1 MNKILHKVWVL
12 LAAFAVSMPMWALE
26 EVDGVYQ
33 ISSAAD
39 LKAFAELVNGGQNTV
54 SAVLTADIVADADQP
69 MIGLTSGTAFKGS
82 FDGQGHTLTLN
93 WTGDNALTSDPAGL
107 FPYLAGNVS
116 NLRLDGTIEAK
127 GARSGALAG
136 RVEAA
141 VTISNIISN
150 VTMIG
155 LYAGDSALSGLVARP
170 STAGVVI
177 QNCIFT
183 GTMISD
189 VSVNVGAI
197 IGWNGAASTMV
208 NCAFLGTIKIKDLRG
223 NYNLTN
229 VDSNVL
235 GRFQNGTLTS
245 SNCYYLPV
253 DLSQEDLDAGYINVT
268 GTLSG
273 ATAVTAEQITSGE
286 VCFHLNGEGETV
298 WYQTIGSDAYP
309 VLDKTHGVVY
319 LNGRQ
324 HCDGSPYEGTE
335 FSNENK
341 GFTKDSHDFVDG
353 VCSACG
359 AADPNFISIGEDGY
373 YSISTAG
380 QFAWFASKVNSGNAD
395 LNARLTA
402 PIDMEGIA
410 WTPIGTVAVPYT
422 GTFDGQMYP
431 ITNISNMLFGT
442 ITGAQIT
449 GVALESGEIT
459 ETNTADA
466 PHTGSIVGHS
476 TAASGSITN
485 SYSKV
490 AINGSNGED
499 LGGIAG
505 KYLGTMKNVAFLGS
519 FAGSLTSWSMGGLA
533 GSTNSTNTTFISDC
547 MVYCDWGEGL
557 DPAYGARGG
566 IVGWCH
572 TNTSSNC
579 FVIADTFTKLLGD
592 GTGSTEGCE
601 FKTADDFSSGAIAW
615 ALNGQKFSDVA
626 WYQTLSDDPEKAD
639 PYPVLDPTHEIVY
652 PTADGFASAG
662 AENFDEM
669 RKNLIAAEE
678 AYCEDAAA
686 YAGVKDAYKEALQQ
700 MKEISDRD
708 AFIEAYEAAKTLRA
722 DIEKSEEAY
731 VAYFMFVQDILD
743 KANASSIG
751 GADMEFLMD
760 YLENNWEPSEDYP
773 NGSFIY
779 IMENYPLNNDGLKA
793 EQEFVDGMWQTA
805 QKNGYTVG
813 DEITNM
819 LVNADLGN
827 GFTGWEYTKDG
838 STFTTGGVKEVM
850 PSAESWNATFD
861 MHQTLSNLTD
871 GYYKLQVSAAFRAA
885 GDIYST
891 NYAAW
896 TYLNGDETL
905 IMTEGE
911 DVVSEADAKDLENC
925 YINGGVLTDE
935 ETNHISPYDYEYA
948 DYEKNI
954 FGYVPYGPLSCS
966 YAFYGGRYVNTIV
979 TEVKD
984 GELTV
989 GLKLPGT
996 GQEAD
1001 WMGFGNFRLTYL
1013 GGADS
1018 EYTAA
1023 AYDETLAGM
1032 VERSTTILA
1041 YEGSTGE
1048 DYQAKPQFSAALRE
1062 ELTNEIAAAAEATT
1076 TEQKQELV
1084 ARFAETFRK
1093 IYTCKKAYINYFD
1106 RAQSFY
1112 STGYAMAEND
1122 NTLKELLVDYQ
1133 SVLDN
1138 VIAVKWASGEY
1149 SEEDCEEMADL
1160 KATDLYKYLN
1170 SNMPDIV
1177 NGKYQ
1182 IGSVKDLQWLARMVN
1197 GGSADI
1203 AAELTAPID
1212 LEGVTWT
1219 PIGTVAAPF
1228 TGSFDGHLFPITNIN
1243 NMLFGTITGA
1253 QITGVALESGEI
1265 TATNTADAPHTGSIV
1280 GHSTA
1285 ASGSITNSYSKVA
1298 MNGSNGEDMGG
1309 IAGKYLGTM
1318 KNVAFLGSFAG
1329 SLSTWSMGGL
1339 AGSTNSTNTTFISDC
1354 MVYCDWG
1361 DGLDPGYGARG
1372 GLVGWCHTNTVNSSY
1387 VVVNSTD
1394 HTGFTKLLGDGTG
1407 SLAQSEF
1414 KSLDQ
1419 FASGEVA
1426 YLMNADQDQ
1435 PAWFQTLGKDAYPV
1449 LDNTHKV
1456 VYFADGVYYNEK
1468 DETVP
1473 EADLLDVVFHEDG
1486 TAEDVS
1492 PMHSTVELCGTTSST
1507 YYNQTYQRYTARFEN
1522 PWGKTCTGYYKVDF
1536 ESNEAIRSALADGHT
1551 LEMLVMGDYEGTIE
1565 DVEAKPFSA
1574 MQGGGTGF
1582 LICKT
1587 NADGRQNEFTF
1598 LPNVTT
1604 TGNSTW
1610 RWTNSGVVPHPKTYY
1625 HVVGVWNKE
1634 ESKAYIYVNGEL
1646 CNTIDAS
1653 GDFRFANAG
1662 CNWFCIGGDADPN
1675 GGGQGWAGD
1684 VVIARAYDKA
1694 ITRGEAAAL
1703 WNKLNEEPGI
1713 GIISPTVQPSA
1724 PIGIFRLD
1732 GVRVDKAQHGVYII
1746 DGKKKLVK

>member
-1 MNKILHKVWVL
+1 
-12 LAAFAVSMPMWALE
+12 MPMWALE

-177 QNCIFT
+177 QNCIYT

-235 GRFQNGTLTS
+235 GRFQNGPLTS

-359 AADPNFISIGEDGY
+359 TADPNFISIGEDGY

-459 ETNTADA
+459 ATNTADA
-466 PHTGSIVGHS
+466 PHTSSIVGHS

-519 FAGSLTSWSMGGLA
+519 FAGSLTS
-533 GSTNSTNTTFISDC
+533 
-547 MVYCDWGEGL
+547 
-557 DPAYGARGG
+557 
-566 IVGWCH
+566 
-572 TNTSSNC
+572 
-579 FVIADTFTKLLGD
+579 
-592 GTGSTEGCE
+592 
-601 FKTADDFSSGAIAW
+601 
-615 ALNGQKFSDVA
+615 
-626 WYQTLSDDPEKAD
+626 
-639 PYPVLDPTHEIVY
+639 
-652 PTADGFASAG
+652 
-662 AENFDEM
+662 
-669 RKNLIAAEE
+669 
-678 AYCEDAAA
+678 
-686 YAGVKDAYKEALQQ
+686 
-700 MKEISDRD
+700 
-708 AFIEAYEAAKTLRA
+708 
-722 DIEKSEEAY
+722 
-731 VAYFMFVQDILD
+731 
-743 KANASSIG
+743 
-751 GADMEFLMD
+751 
-760 YLENNWEPSEDYP
+760 
-773 NGSFIY
+773 
-779 IMENYPLNNDGLKA
+779 
-793 EQEFVDGMWQTA
+793 
-805 QKNGYTVG
+805 
-813 DEITNM
+813 
-819 LVNADLGN
+819 
-827 GFTGWEYTKDG
+827 
-838 STFTTGGVKEVM
+838 
-850 PSAESWNATFD
+850 
-861 MHQTLSNLTD
+861 
-871 GYYKLQVSAAFRAA
+871 
-885 GDIYST
+885 
-891 NYAAW
+891 
-896 TYLNGDETL
+896 
-905 IMTEGE
+905 
-911 DVVSEADAKDLENC
+911 
-925 YINGGVLTDE
+925 
-935 ETNHISPYDYEYA
+935 
-948 DYEKNI
+948 
-954 FGYVPYGPLSCS
+954 
-966 YAFYGGRYVNTIV
+966 
-979 TEVKD
+979 
-984 GELTV
+984 
-989 GLKLPGT
+989 
-996 GQEAD
+996 
-1001 WMGFGNFRLTYL
+1001 
-1013 GGADS
+1013 
-1018 EYTAA
+1018 
-1023 AYDETLAGM
+1023 
-1032 VERSTTILA
+1032 
-1041 YEGSTGE
+1041 
-1048 DYQAKPQFSAALRE
+1048 
-1062 ELTNEIAAAAEATT
+1062 
-1076 TEQKQELV
+1076 
-1084 ARFAETFRK
+1084 
-1093 IYTCKKAYINYFD
+1093 
-1106 RAQSFY
+1106 
-1112 STGYAMAEND
+1112 
-1122 NTLKELLVDYQ
+1122 
-1133 SVLDN
+1133 
-1138 VIAVKWASGEY
+1138 
-1149 SEEDCEEMADL
+1149 
-1160 KATDLYKYLN
+1160 
-1170 SNMPDIV
+1170 
-1177 NGKYQ
+1177 
-1182 IGSVKDLQWLARMVN
+1182 
-1197 GGSADI
+1197 
-1203 AAELTAPID
+1203 
-1212 LEGVTWT
+1212 
-1219 PIGTVAAPF
+1219 
-1228 TGSFDGHLFPITNIN
+1228 
-1243 NMLFGTITGA
+1243 
-1253 QITGVALESGEI
+1253 
-1265 TATNTADAPHTGSIV
+1265 
-1280 GHSTA
+1280 
-1285 ASGSITNSYSKVA
+1285 
-1298 MNGSNGEDMGG
+1298 
-1309 IAGKYLGTM
+1309 
-1318 KNVAFLGSFAG
+1318 
-1329 SLSTWSMGGL
+1329 WSMGGL

-1507 YYNQTYQRYTARFEN
+1507 YYNQTYKRYTARFEN

-1587 NADGRQNEFTF
+1587 NSEGRQNEFTF

-1610 RWTNSGVVPHPKTYY
+1610 RWTNSGVVPQAKTYY

-1675 GGGQGWAGD
+1675 GGGQGWTGD
-1684 VVIARAYDKA
+1684 VAIARAYDKA
-1694 ITRGEAAAL
+1694 LTPEEAAAL
-1703 WNKLNEEPGI
+1703 WNKLNDETGI
-1713 GIISPTVQPSA
+1713 GVISADALPSA

>member
-1 MNKILHKVWVL
+1 MKKFLHKVWVML
-12 LAAFAVSMPMWALE
+12 MVATVSMPMWALE

-69 MIGLTSGTAFKGS
+69 MIGLTSATAFKGS

-93 WTGDNALTSDPAGL
+93 WTGDNALSQDPAAL
-107 FPYLAGNVS
+107 FPYLAGPVS

-127 GARSGALAG
+127 GARTGALAG

-155 LYAGDSALSGLVARP
+155 YYAGDSALSGLVARP

-177 QNCIFT
+177 QNCLYT
-183 GTMISD
+183 GTIISD
-189 VSVNVGAI
+189 VSVNVGAL
-197 IGWNGAASTMV
+197 IGWNGAASTML
-208 NCAFLGTIKIKDLRG
+208 NCAFLGNIKIKDLRG

-245 SNCYYLPV
+245 SNCYYLPI
-253 DLSQEDLDAGYINVT
+253 DLPQEDLDAGYINVT

-273 ATAVTAEQITSGE
+273 ATAITADQIASGE
-286 VCFHLNGEGETV
+286 LCFNLNGEGETV
-298 WYQTIGSDAYP
+298 WYQTIGTDPYP

-324 HCDGSPYEGTE
+324 YCDGTPYEGTE

-341 GFTKDSHDFVDG
+341 GFTKDDHNFIDG
-353 VCSACG
+353 VCTVCG
-359 AADPNFISIGEDGY
+359 AADPNFVTIGEDGF
-373 YSISTAG
+373 YSISNAG

-402 PIDMEGIA
+402 AIDLEGVEWA
-410 WTPIGTVAVPYT
+410 PIGTVAVPYT

-431 ITNISNMLFGT
+431 ITNITNMLFGT
-442 ITGAQIT
+442 INGAQIT

-459 ETNTADA
+459 DTNTDYAA
-466 PHTGSIVGHS
+466 HTGSIVGHS
-476 TAASGSITN
+476 TAKEGSVTN

-490 AINGSNGED
+490 AMNGGQGD
-499 LGGIAG
+499 LGGISG
-505 KYLGTMKNVAFLGS
+505 KFLGTMKNVAFV
-519 FAGSLTSWSMGGLA
+519 GSLAGTLSTWSVGGLA

-547 MVYCDWGEGL
+547 FVFADWGEGL

-572 TNTSSNC
+572 TNTSTNC
-579 FVIADTFTKLLGD
+579 YVISDTFTKLLGD
-592 GTGSTEGCE
+592 GTGSTEDCA
-601 FKTADDFSSGAIAW
+601 FKTADEFNNGAVAW
-615 ALNGQKFSDVA
+615 DLNGKKFSDVT
-626 WYQTLSDDPEKAD
+626 WYQTLSDNPEKAD

-662 AENFDEM
+662 ADNFDEM

-678 AYCEDAAA
+678 AYCENAAA
-686 YAGVKDAYKEALQQ
+686 YVGAKDAYMEALQQ
-700 MKEISDRD
+700 MKEIADRD
-708 AFIEAYEAAKTLRA
+708 AFIEAYGAAKTLRA
-722 DIEKSEEAY
+722 AIEASEKAY
-731 VAYFMFVQDILD
+731 VAYFIFAQDILE
-743 KANASSIG
+743 KAKASSIG
-751 GADMEFLMD
+751 GTDMEFLMD
-760 YLENNWEPSEDYP
+760 YLENNWEPSDDYP
-773 NGSFIY
+773 NGSYIY
-779 IMENYPLNNDGLKA
+779 IMENYPLDNEGLLA
-793 EQEFVDGMWQTA
+793 EQEFVDAMWQTA

-819 LVNADLGN
+819 LVNADLNN
-827 GFTGWEYTKDG
+827 GFNGWEYTKEG

-850 PSAESWNATFD
+850 PAAESWNATFD
-861 MHQTLSNLTD
+861 MKQTLTNLTN
-871 GYYKLQVSAAFRAA
+871 GFYKLQVNAAFRAA

-896 TYLNGDETL
+896 TYLNNDETL

-911 DVVSEADAKDLENC
+911 DAVSEENAVDLQNC
-925 YINGGVLTDE
+925 YINGGMVTDE
-935 ETNHISPYDYEYA
+935 AGAHISPYDYPYA
-948 DYEKNI
+948 DYDKNV

-966 YAFYGGRYVNTIV
+966 YAFNGGRYVNTIV

-996 GQEAD
+996 GQGAD

-1013 GGADS
+1013 GDADT
-1018 EYTAA
+1018 EYTSA

-1032 VERSTTILA
+1032 VARSNTILA
-1041 YEGSTGE
+1041 YEGSSAE

-1062 ELTNEIAAAAEATT
+1062 ELRNEIAAVAEATT
-1076 TEQKQELV
+1076 TAQKQELV
-1084 ARFAETFRK
+1084 ARFAETFRN
-1093 IYTCKKAYINYFD
+1093 IYTCKKAYIAYFD
-1106 RAQSFY
+1106 RAQSLY
-1112 STGYAMAEND
+1112 STGYAMVEDD
-1122 NTLKELLVDYQ
+1122 NTLRELLEDYQ
-1133 SVLDN
+1133 KVLN
-1138 VIAVKWASGEY
+1138 EVIGVKWENGTY

-1160 KATDLYKYLN
+1160 KATRLYQYLN
-1170 SNMPDIV
+1170 ANTPDIV
-1177 NGKYQ
+1177 GGKYQ
-1182 IGSVKDLQWLARMVN
+1182 IATVKDLQWLARMAN
-1197 GGSADI
+1197 GGSTDI

-1212 LEGVTWT
+1212 LAGVEWT
-1219 PIGTVAAPF
+1219 PIGTVAAPY
-1228 TGSFDGHLFPITNIN
+1228 TGTFNGHLYPITNIN

-1253 QITGVALESGEI
+1253 QITGIALESGEI
-1265 TATNTADAPHTGSIV
+1265 TDTNTDYAAHTGSIV

-1285 ASGSITNSYSKVA
+1285 KEGSVTNSYSKVA
-1298 MNGSNGEDMGG
+1298 MNGGQGDLGG
-1309 IAGKYLGTM
+1309 ISGKFLGTM
-1318 KNVAFLGSFAG
+1318 KNVAFVGSLAG
-1329 SLSTWSMGGL
+1329 TLSTWSVGGL

-1354 MVYCDWG
+1354 MVFCDWG

-1372 GLVGWCHTNTVNSSY
+1372 GLVGWCHTNTVNTSY
-1387 VVVNSTD
+1387 VIANSTD
-1394 HTGFTKLLGDGTG
+1394 HPGFTKLLGDGTG
-1407 SLAQSEF
+1407 SISQSEF

-1426 YLMNADQDQ
+1426 FLLNADQDQ

-1449 LDNTHKV
+1449 LDNTHLV
-1456 VYFADGVYYNEK
+1456 VLKKEDGTYYNEGSP
-1468 DETVP
+1468 EPTVP

-1507 YYNQTYQRYTARFEN
+1507 YFNQTYQRYTARFEN

-1536 ESNEAIRSALADGHT
+1536 ENNEAIRSALADGHT
-1551 LEMLVMGDYEGTIE
+1551 LEMLVMGEYEGAIQ

-1587 NADGRQNEFTF
+1587 NTSGRQNEFTF
-1598 LPNVTT
+1598 LPNVTET
-1604 TGNSTW
+1604 TSSTW
-1610 RWTNSGVVPHPKTYY
+1610 RWTNSGIVPQPKTYY

-1646 CNTIDAS
+1646 CNTVDAP
-1653 GDFRFANAG
+1653 GEFRFANAG
-1662 CNWFCIGGDADPN
+1662 CNWFCIGGDADPS
-1675 GGGQGWAGD
+1675 GGGQGWTGD
-1684 VVIARAYDKA
+1684 VAIARAYDKA
-1694 ITRGEAAAL
+1694 LSQEEAIAL
-1703 WNKLNEEPGI
+1703 WNKLSDETGI
-1713 GIISPTVQPSA
+1713 GVIAPEGAA

-1732 GVRVDKAQHGVYII
+1732 GIRVDKAQQGIYVI
-1746 DGKKKLVK
+1746 DGKKTLVK